1 MKKPAKILIPL
12 PPQQKESK
20 FKRKIVFRRYARLS
34 REELADLIDVTLQ
47 MKELNPSAKN
57 PAG

>member
-12 PPQQKESK
+12 PPPQKESK
-20 FKRKIVFRRYARLS
+20 FKRKTAFRRYARLS

-57 PAG
+57 PAR